1 MRRLHLVAESGSVRM
16 ERRADIK
23 ETCLLLLEM
32 TLDTIVLVVMVNMN
46 HGDCNGVTKYMVMI
60 MRISTHP
67 EKSLL

>member
-32 TLDTIVLVVMVNMN
+32 ALDTIVLVVMVNMN
-46 HGDCNGVTKYMVMI
+46 HGDCNGVTK
-60 MRISTHP
+60 
-67 EKSLL
+67 